1 MSDPK
6 QLFLGGNQAAKL
18 VFFARLAGIWQIS
31 EPSPPENVLL
41 KMNPEETH
49 KSWFQRVE
57 SLHPYEMMLYLAMFG
72 SGLIF
77 LFLVVAFLFSGLNQL
92 EGLNHKMPVAFLIST
107 FLIILS
113 GYTATKMR
121 LYFQEE
127 NISKLESSLRATFW
141 LGITFTVLQF
151 AGWKELT
158 DMGINFTG
166 IPSGSFLYLLSGIH
180 IVHLVGAMVFA
191 LILLLKLRRTQSDGI
206 QKLLLITNPYEKMR
220 IRLFTVY
227 WHFMDAVWLVLF
239 LLFVL
244 SF

>member
-1 MSDPK
+1 
-6 QLFLGGNQAAKL
+6 
-18 VFFARLAGIWQIS
+18 
-31 EPSPPENVLL
+31 
-41 KMNPEETH
+41 MNAEETP

-141 LGITFTVLQF
+141 LGFTFTVLQF

-206 QKLLLITNPYEKMR
+206 QKLLLITTPYEKMR

>member
-1 MSDPK
+1 
-6 QLFLGGNQAAKL
+6 
-18 VFFARLAGIWQIS
+18 
-31 EPSPPENVLL
+31 
-41 KMNPEETH
+41 MNPEQAP

-57 SLHPYEMMLYLAMFG
+57 NLHPYEMMLYLAMFG

-92 EGLNHKMPVAFLIST
+92 EGLNRKIPVAFLIST

-121 LYFQEE
+121 LYYQEE
-127 NISKLESSLRATFW
+127 NIPKLESSLRVTFW
-141 LGITFTVLQF
+141 LGLAFTVLQF
-151 AGWKELT
+151 TGWKELS
-158 DMGINFTG
+158 DMGISFTG
-166 IPSGSFLYLLSGIH
+166 LPSGSFLYLLSGIH
-180 IVHLVGAMVFA
+180 IVHLLGAMVFA
-191 LILLLKLRRTQSDGI
+191 LILLLKLRNTQSDGI
-206 QKLLLITNPYEKMR
+206 QKLLLVTNPYEKMR

-227 WHFMDAVWLVLF
+227 WHFMDAVWLILF

>member
-1 MSDPK
+1 
-6 QLFLGGNQAAKL
+6 LRFLRASL
-18 VFFARLAGIWQIS
+18 LDLPFF
-31 EPSPPENVLL
+31 EPSSLQNVLQT
-41 KMNPEETH
+41 MNRQNSQQT
-49 KSWFQRVE
+49 WFQKLE
-57 SLHPYEMMLYLAMFG
+57 NFHPYETLLYLAMVS

-77 LFLVVAFLFSGLNQL
+77 LFLVVAFLYSGLNQL
-92 EGLNHKMPVAFLIST
+92 EGLNHRMPIAFLIST
-107 FLIILS
+107 FMLVLS

-121 LYFQEE
+121 LHYQEE
-127 NISKLESSLRATFW
+127 NIPKLEASLRNTFV
-141 LGITFTVLQF
+141 LGVAFTILQF

-180 IVHLVGAMVFA
+180 IFHLLGAMVFA
-191 LILLLKLRRTQSDGI
+191 LMLLIQLRRTQEDGI
-206 QKLLLITNPYEKMR
+206 RKLILVTNPYEKMR

-227 WHFMDAVWLVLF
+227 WHFMDAIWLILF

>member
-1 MSDPK
+1 
-6 QLFLGGNQAAKL
+6 
-18 VFFARLAGIWQIS
+18 
-31 EPSPPENVLL
+31 
-41 KMNPEETH
+41 MNRQNPQQT
-49 KSWFQRVE
+49 WFQKLE
-57 SLHPYEMMLYLAMFG
+57 NFHPYETLLYLAMVS

-77 LFLVVAFLFSGLNQL
+77 LFLVVAFLYSGLNQL
-92 EGLNHKMPVAFLIST
+92 EGLNHRMPIAFLIST
-107 FLIILS
+107 FMLVLS

-121 LYFQEE
+121 LHYQEE
-127 NISKLESSLRATFW
+127 NIPKLESSLRNTFV
-141 LGITFTVLQF
+141 LGVAFTILQF

-180 IVHLVGAMVFA
+180 IFHLLGAMVFA
-191 LILLLKLRRTQSDGI
+191 LILLVQLRRTQEDGI
-206 QKLLLITNPYEKMR
+206 RKLILVTNPYEKMR

-227 WHFMDAVWLVLF
+227 WHFMDAIWLILF

>member
-1 MSDPK
+1 LRFSRASLLD
-6 QLFLGGNQAAKL
+6 LA
-18 VFFARLAGIWQIS
+18 FF
-31 EPSPPENVLL
+31 EPSSLQNVLET
-41 KMNPEETH
+41 MNRQNPQQT
-49 KSWFQRVE
+49 WFQKLE
-57 SLHPYEMMLYLAMFG
+57 NFHPYETLLYLAMVS

-77 LFLVVAFLFSGLNQL
+77 LFLVVAFLYSGLNQL
-92 EGLNHKMPVAFLIST
+92 EGLNHRMPIAFLIST
-107 FLIILS
+107 FMLVLS

-121 LYFQEE
+121 LHYQEE
-127 NISKLESSLRATFW
+127 NIPKLEASLRNTFV
-141 LGITFTVLQF
+141 LGVAFTILQF

-180 IVHLVGAMVFA
+180 IFHLLGAMIFA
-191 LILLLKLRRTQSDGI
+191 LMLLIQLRRTQEDGI
-206 QKLLLITNPYEKMR
+206 RKLILVTNPYEKMR

-227 WHFMDAVWLVLF
+227 WHFMDAIWLILF

>member
-1 MSDPK
+1 MR
-6 QLFLGGNQAAKL
+6 FLRASLLDLA
-18 VFFARLAGIWQIS
+18 FF
-31 EPSPPENVLL
+31 EPSSLQNVLET
-41 KMNPEETH
+41 MNRQNTQQT
-49 KSWFQRVE
+49 WFQKLE
-57 SLHPYEMMLYLAMFG
+57 NFHPYETLLYLAMVS

-77 LFLVVAFLFSGLNQL
+77 LFLVVAFLYSGLNQL
-92 EGLNHKMPVAFLIST
+92 EGLNHRMPIAFLIST
-107 FLIILS
+107 FMLVLS

-121 LYFQEE
+121 LHYQEE
-127 NISKLESSLRATFW
+127 NIPKLESSLRNTFV
-141 LGITFTVLQF
+141 LGVAFTILQF

-180 IVHLVGAMVFA
+180 IFHLLGAMVFA
-191 LILLLKLRRTQSDGI
+191 LILLVQLRRTQEDGI
-206 QKLLLITNPYEKMR
+206 RKLILVTNPYEKMR

-227 WHFMDAVWLVLF
+227 WHFMDAIWLILF